1 MIPPTTAID
10 WNNLGFEYRD
20 LNGYAKFVWTEGK
33 GWGKPTFEKDP
44 YVKVHIC
51 ATGLNYG
58 QQCFEGLKA
67 FRDPQ
72 GLVRVFRPE
81 VNAARMIRSADMA
94 YMPEV
99 PIELFEEG
107 VRLAVTK
114 NLEFVPPGSSGGS
127 LYLRPLLFGSGPFIG
142 MGPAKEFTF
151 IVFGMP
157 VGNFYKGNAVPVD
170 AWVIE
175 DFDRTA
181 PFGTGATKLGG
192 NYAPTFK
199 PMKVAKD
206 NGYPITLHLDSKTRT
221 MIDEFSTS
229 NFVALTHP
237 DPKTGK
243 QTFVTP
249 NSSTVL
255 RSVTRLSL
263 CDIAKKLGYEV
274 EERPVFFSELEQNK
288 FAEVAACGTA
298 AVITPIKKIVRGDKV
313 VNIGSGNQTE
323 IGQGFLKLFNE
334 YRGIQKGEIKDTL
347 GWMWPA
353 EGL

>member
-1 MIPPTTAID
+1 MTPPTTSID
-10 WNNLGFEYRD
+10 WDNLGFEYRD
-20 LNGYAKFVWTEGK
+20 LNDYAKFIWTEEK
-33 GWGKPTFEKDP
+33 GWSKPTFEKEP

-81 VNAARMIRSADMA
+81 VNAARMIRSADMVYA
-94 YMPEV
+94 PAV
-99 PIELFEEG
+99 PIELFEESI
-107 VRLAVTK
+107 RLTVTK

-157 VGNFYKGNAVPVD
+157 VGNYYKGNAVPVD
-170 AWVIE
+170 CWVIE

-181 PFGTGATKLGG
+181 PFGTGACKIGG

-199 PMKVAKD
+199 PMKAAKD
-206 NGYPITLHLDSKTRT
+206 NGFPIILHLDPKSHT

-229 NFVALTHP
+229 NFIALTYP
-237 DPKTGK
+237 DPRTGK
-243 QTFVTP
+243 QTLVTP
-249 NSSTVL
+249 DSSTVL

-263 CDIAKKLGYEV
+263 CDLAKKLGYDV
-274 EERPVFFSELEQNK
+274 EERPILFSELEQNK
-288 FAEVAACGTA
+288 FVEVAACGTS
-298 AVITPIKKIVRGDKV
+298 AVVTPIKKIVRGDR
-313 VNIGSGNQTE
+313 TE
-323 IGQGFLKLFNE
+323 IGKGFLKLFNE
-334 YRGIQKGEIKDTL
+334 YRGIQKGEIKDTF

-353 EGL
+353 EGF